1 MKKLLALLFSLFLLS
16 SPSVFADDIDLYEL
30 STKYPQCQNSTYRD
44 ECFDDYSFGADG
56 KEKWVGYFR
65 DNVIWE
71 GLIWQ
76 NDVLTFEVY
85 EGVDKAV
92 INCKKGLVD
101 WYNCPDGQK
110 FKPLEDGYIDVNG
123 IKQGR
128 YITHFP
134 GGEVFEGNYENDT
147 KTGYGKMTWSG
158 GSVYE
163 GNYEND
169 AKNGYGKMTWSGGD
183 VYEGNWK
190 NDYQN
195 GYGKLT
201 WSDGDIY
208 EGNWKNGAKNG
219 YGKNTWSDGDV
230 YEGNWENGNMS
241 D

>member
-1 MKKLLALLFSLFLLS
+1 MKKLLALLFSLLFLS
-16 SPSVFADDIDLYEL
+16 STSVFADDIDLYVL

-44 ECFDDYSFGADG
+44 ECFDDFLFAKDRKNRYA
-56 KEKWVGYFR
+56 GYFR
-65 DNVIWE
+65 DNLMWE
-71 GLIWQ
+71 GLVWQ
-76 NDVLTFEVY
+76 NDVLAFEVY
-85 EGVDKAV
+85 EGVYKALG
-92 INCKKGLVD
+92 NCPKGLDD
-101 WYNCPDGQK
+101 WYHCSDGQK
-110 FKPLEDGYIDVNG
+110 FKPLEGGYVDLNG
-123 IKQGR
+123 NLQGR
-128 YITHFP
+128 FIVHYASGNI
-134 GGEVFEGNYENDT
+134 FEGNYENDLRS
-147 KTGYGKMTWSG
+147 GYGKLTWSDG
-158 GSVYE
+158 DIYE
-163 GNYEND
+163 GNWKNG